1 MQSRIVL
8 NTLAVIGLVALGG
21 CKFIGSLHLSGN
33 SHRIEAAGELAQ
45 SSYGPNTQQ
54 GRDYLRYNLNGL
66 AIDSFN
72 RAMAS
77 GEDPAAAY
85 NGLGVAYARL
95 GRTDLAYRFFRKATM
110 SDPANPTYAHNL
122 TSLIDSPEF
131 TLNLLSRTPLP
142 EAVRSEPKP
151 EAGFA
156 QAEPRAPPVPG
167 RLYRD
172 NNRQF
177 SLITVAA
184 SQDASQS
191 GAQSA
196 AADPCQQRKVVR
208 AKLRCGQVVLP
219 KVASRNIRA
228 PEVALSAPV
237 AAPVAAVAAQP
248 SAVVAAPA
256 AGKAK
261 SLNLS
266 APGRSTRQP
275 ANTQAPAP
283 AALAAAT

>member
-1 MQSRIVL
+1 MRSRIVP

-33 SHRIEAAGELAQ
+33 PHRNEAAGELAQ

-54 GRDYLRYNLNGL
+54 ARDYLRSNLNGL

-72 RAMAS
+72 RALAS
-77 GEDPAAAY
+77 REDPAAAY

-110 SDPANPTYAHNL
+110 SDSANPTYAHNL
-122 TSLIDSPEF
+122 VSLTDSSEF

-142 EAVRSEPKP
+142 EAVRSGPKP

-156 QAEPRAPPVPG
+156 QAEARAPQVPG

-172 NNRQF
+172 SNRQF

-184 SQDASQS
+184 PQYASQS

-196 AADPCQQRKVVR
+196 AADPCQQRKAVR
-208 AKLRCGQVVLP
+208 AKLQCGQVVLP
-219 KVASRNIRA
+219 KVASRNIRS
-228 PEVALSAPV
+228 PHVALSVPV
-237 AAPVAAVAAQP
+237 AAIAAQP
-248 SAVVAAPA
+248 SAAMAAPA

-261 SLNLS
+261 TLDLGAPDRS
-266 APGRSTRQP
+266 ARQATKP
-275 ANTQAPAP
+275 KAPAP
-283 AALAAAT
+283 AAPAAAT

>member
-1 MQSRIVL
+1 MQSRIVP

-33 SHRIEAAGELAQ
+33 SHRNEAAGELAQ
-45 SSYGPNTQQ
+45 SSHGPNLQL
-54 GRDYLRYNLNGL
+54 GRDYLRSNLNGL

-72 RAMAS
+72 RALAS

-95 GRTDLAYRFFRKATM
+95 GRSDLAYRFFRKATM

-122 TSLIDSPEF
+122 TRLMDSPEF

-156 QAEPRAPPVPG
+156 QPEVRAPQVPG

-172 NNRQF
+172 SNRQF

-184 SQDASQS
+184 PQDVSQS

-196 AADPCQQRKVVR
+196 ATDPCQQRKAVR
-208 AKLRCGQVVLP
+208 VKLRCGQVVLP
-219 KVASRNIRA
+219 KVASRNIRM

-237 AAPVAAVAAQP
+237 AAPVAVIAAQP
-248 SAVVAAPA
+248 SAAVATPA

-261 SLNLS
+261 TLDLS
-266 APGRSTRQP
+266 SPGRSSGQP
-275 ANTQAPAP
+275 AKTQAPPPAAP
-283 AALAAAT
+283 AAET